1 MKRKLMLLLA
11 CLFVGI
17 GLVTAQ
23 TQKVTGVVISEE
35 DGQPVVGA
43 SVLVKGTTLGTITD
57 VDGNFNLSNVPSSAK
72 TLQISYIGMQTQEV
86 VIKPNLRVVLK
97 ADAQKLDEVVV
108 TAMGISREK
117 KALGYAVQDVKS
129 DALTR
134 AANTDLAG
142 ALQGKVSGID
152 ITPSSGMPGA
162 SSKITIRGSRSF
174 TGDNTPLYVIDG
186 MPIAS
191 TADVSTSL
199 TDGAYGT
206 DYANRAVD
214 IDPNDIESI
223 NILKGQAA
231 SALYG
236 MRASNGVIVITTKS
250 GKGADK
256 GKPTITFST
265 NLSFDKISTLP
276 ELQQEYAQGSGGTF
290 DPSSPFAWGPKISE
304 LANDPTYGGN
314 TDNSYTSQYGKQSG
328 KYYVPQLA
336 AAGMN
341 PWATPQAYNNMKDFF
356 ETGVSWSNNVNVA
369 QRFDKGNYSF
379 SLGNTT
385 SNGIVPSTGMDRYNV
400 KMSAEAQLHP
410 NWTTGFNGNFVTSKI
425 SKQSTAN
432 TSVVATIYNAPV
444 SYNMAGIPSHIEG
457 DPYTQNTYRDS
468 WIDDAYWAV
477 DNNQFSERS
486 QRFFGNAFVKYTTK
500 FGTDNHKL
508 DIKYQIGDD
517 AYTTNYSEIYGYGS
531 TWAPTGE
538 DSEYHYTV
546 NELNSLLT
554 AAYTWNIN
562 EEWTL
567 DALIGNEFVDKKTK
581 YEYAYSMNFNFP
593 GWNHLNNASVFSNES
608 QYNKKRTVGNFA
620 NLSVAW
626 KNMLYLSGSIRND
639 IVSSMP
645 RDNRSFTYPSV
656 SLGFI
661 FTELAPL
668 KNNIL
673 TFGKIRASYAE
684 VGMAGDYTQSY
695 YYTPSY
701 GGGFYMGNPIVYP
714 INGAMA
720 YIPYYKVYDPN
731 LKPQNTKSYEL
742 GADLTF
748 LNGLVTLN
756 YTYSRQNVKDQIF
769 EVPLAG
775 STGASSMIMNG
786 GKIHTNT
793 HELTLGVSP
802 VDTKNFKLDFAINF
816 SKIDNYVDELAPG
829 VESIMLGGFVTPQ
842 VRAGIGDK
850 FPVIYGKSYMRN
862 DEGKIVV
869 DKNGLP
875 MQGEDAVIGTVSP
888 DFRLGFNTN
897 IELYKFRISAV
908 FDWKQGGQMY
918 SGTAGEMNYYGVSK
932 LSGDMRN
939 TEFIVENSVKE
950 TGKDAD
956 GNSIYAPNDIKV
968 TDAQAYFTRRRSIDE
983 SYIYDN
989 SYIKLRELS
998 VSYPVF
1004 SKKWLNVNVNVF
1016 ARNILVWSEM
1026 KGFDPEASQG
1036 NDNMGG
1042 AFERFSLPGTAS
1054 YGFGFNVKF

>member
-608 QYNKKRTVGNFA
+608 LYNKKRTVGNFA

-793 HELTLGVSP
+793 HELTLGISP
-802 VDTKNFKLDFAINF
+802 VDTKNFKLDFAFNF

-869 DKNGLP
+869 DQNGLP

-932 LSGDMRN
+932 LSGDMRKN
-939 TEFIVENSVKE
+939 EFIVENAVKE

-1004 SKKWLNVNVNVF
+1004 SKKWLDVNVNVF

>member
-1 MKRKLMLLLA
+1 M
-11 CLFVGI
+11 
-17 GLVTAQ
+17 
-23 TQKVTGVVISEE
+23 
-35 DGQPVVGA
+35 
-43 SVLVKGTTLGTITD
+43 
-57 VDGNFNLSNVPSSAK
+57 
-72 TLQISYIGMQTQEV
+72 QISYIGMQTQEV

-684 VGMAGDYTQSY
+684 VGMAGDYTQS
-695 YYTPSY
+695 
-701 GGGFYMGNPIVYP
+701 
-714 INGAMA
+714 
-720 YIPYYKVYDPN
+720 
-731 LKPQNTKSYEL
+731 
-742 GADLTF
+742 
-748 LNGLVTLN
+748 
-756 YTYSRQNVKDQIF
+756 
-769 EVPLAG
+769 
-775 STGASSMIMNG
+775 
-786 GKIHTNT
+786 
-793 HELTLGVSP
+793 
-802 VDTKNFKLDFAINF
+802 
-816 SKIDNYVDELAPG
+816 
-829 VESIMLGGFVTPQ
+829 
-842 VRAGIGDK
+842 
-850 FPVIYGKSYMRN
+850 
-862 DEGKIVV
+862 
-869 DKNGLP
+869 
-875 MQGEDAVIGTVSP
+875 
-888 DFRLGFNTN
+888 
-897 IELYKFRISAV
+897 
-908 FDWKQGGQMY
+908 
-918 SGTAGEMNYYGVSK
+918 
-932 LSGDMRN
+932 
-939 TEFIVENSVKE
+939 
-950 TGKDAD
+950 
-956 GNSIYAPNDIKV
+956 
-968 TDAQAYFTRRRSIDE
+968 
-983 SYIYDN
+983 
-989 SYIKLRELS
+989 
-998 VSYPVF
+998 
-1004 SKKWLNVNVNVF
+1004 
-1016 ARNILVWSEM
+1016 
-1026 KGFDPEASQG
+1026 
-1036 NDNMGG
+1036 
-1042 AFERFSLPGTAS
+1042 
-1054 YGFGFNVKF
+1054 